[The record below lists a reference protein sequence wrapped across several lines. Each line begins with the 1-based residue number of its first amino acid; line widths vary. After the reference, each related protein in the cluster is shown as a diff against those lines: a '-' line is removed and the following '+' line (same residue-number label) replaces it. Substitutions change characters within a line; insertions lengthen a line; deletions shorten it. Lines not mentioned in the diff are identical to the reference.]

1 MINAIISGNA
11 LNELPKFLDNDVVII
26 GGGPGGYVAAIKA
39 AHLGLKAV
47 LVEKDKLGGVCLN
60 KGCVPTK
67 ALVSTAEVLNHI
79 QRAGEFGIQIKDYSF
94 DFTAIMKR
102 KDQITRRLSSGVE
115 KLMKANQ
122 IRVIRGEGQIV
133 EPGTVEVL
141 DAEGQKEVIKT
152 ENIIIATGSSAM
164 KLPIPGLDV
173 EGVIT
178 SDEALSLSELPSR
191 MIIIGGGMVGV
202 EFAGIFKALGV
213 EVTVVEMLPRI
224 LLPIDEEIAPRL
236 TQLLEREGIEILTDC
251 KVKGIKKNNQN
262 LEVLVSTTD
271 GEKKLETE
279 KVLLAAG
286 RVPELGNI
294 NVQGLGIEL
303 DRKAIKVDEKMRTNI
318 PGIYAVGD
326 VVGKIM
332 LAHVASREGI
342 VAIENI
348 SGKEVLMDYRAVP
361 NCVFSMPEVASV
373 GLTEEEA
380 RKENSNIKVSKFPFM
395 ANGKALGMGE
405 AEGMVKI
412 IADGDTFELLG
423 VHILGVH
430 ASDLIAEGALA
441 LSMEATAEEIVNTI
455 HAHPTLAET
464 TAEAV
469 EGITGKPIHREVVE
483 MYPKYKCLGCGR
495 IWRSREILVVCP
507 ICRSKG
513 IKIRDGVDIREVVEK
528 LKSGDSKKIARRVK
542 NKSDK

>member
-1 MINAIISGNA
+1 MSEIN
-11 LNELPKFLDNDVVII
+11 VVII

-39 AHLGLKAV
+39 AHLGLKVV

-60 KGCVPTK
+60 KGCIPTK

-79 QRAGEFGIQIKDYSF
+79 QRAGEFGIQVKDYSF

-102 KDQITRRLSSGVE
+102 KDLITRRLSSGVE
-115 KLMKANQ
+115 QLMKANQ
-122 IRVIRGEGQIV
+122 VRVIRGEGQLI
-133 EPGTVEVL
+133 EPGKVEIA
-141 DAEGQKEVIKT
+141 DTEGQKEIIKT
-152 ENIIIATGSSAM
+152 KNIIIATGSSVM
-164 KLPIPGLDV
+164 KLPLPGIDS

-191 MIIIGGGMVGV
+191 MIIIGGGVVGI
-202 EFAGIFKALGV
+202 EFAGIFRALGV
-213 EVTVVEMLPRI
+213 EVTVVEVLPRI
-224 LLPIDEEIAPRL
+224 LLPIDEEIARRL
-236 TQLLEREGIEILTDC
+236 TVSLKRKGIEILTDC
-251 KVKGIKKNNQN
+251 KVKEIKKNNQN
-262 LEVLVSTTD
+262 LEVLVSTSE

-294 NVQGLGIEL
+294 DVQGLGIEL
-303 DRKAIKVDEKMRTNI
+303 DGKAIKVDEKMRTNI

-342 VAIENI
+342 VAVENI
-348 SGKEVLMDYRAVP
+348 SGKEVVMNYKVVP

-380 RKENSNIKVSKFPFM
+380 KKENDNIKVSKFPFM

-405 AEGMVKI
+405 TEGMVKI
-412 IADGDTFELLG
+412 ITDGDTLELLG
-423 VHILGVH
+423 VHILGAH
-430 ASDLIAEGALA
+430 ASDLIAEGTLA

-464 TAEAV
+464 IAEAA
-469 EGITGKPIHREVVE
+469 EGIIDKPIHLTRT
-483 MYPKYKCLGCGR
+483 
-495 IWRSREILVVCP
+495 
-507 ICRSKG
+507 
-513 IKIRDGVDIREVVEK
+513 
-528 LKSGDSKKIARRVK
+528 
-542 NKSDK
+542 

>member
-1 MINAIISGNA
+1 MSKI
-11 LNELPKFLDNDVVII
+11 DVVII

-39 AHLGLKAV
+39 AHLGLKTV

-60 KGCVPTK
+60 KGCIPTK
-67 ALVSTAEVLNHI
+67 ALISTTEILNHI
-79 QRAGEFGIQIKDYSF
+79 QRAEEFGIQVKDYSF
-94 DFTAIMKR
+94 DFPAIMKR
-102 KDQITRRLSSGVE
+102 KDLITRRLSSGVE
-115 KLMKANQ
+115 QLMKANQ
-122 IRVIRGEGQIV
+122 VRVVLGEGQII
-133 EPGTVEVL
+133 EPGKVEIT
-141 DAEGQKEVIKT
+141 DTAGQKEIIKT
-152 ENIIIATGSSAM
+152 KNIVIATGSKVM
-164 KLPIPGLDV
+164 KLPLPGIDG

-178 SDEALSLSELPSR
+178 SDKALSLSELPSK
-191 MIIIGGGMVGV
+191 MIIIGGGVVGI

-224 LLPIDEEIAPRL
+224 LLPIDEEIALRL
-236 TQLLEREGIEILTDC
+236 TMSLKRKEIEILTDC

-262 LEVLVSTTD
+262 LEVLVSTSER
-271 GEKKLETE
+271 EKKLETE

-294 NVQGLGIEL
+294 DIQRLGIEL
-303 DRKAIKVDEKMRTNI
+303 DKGAIKVDEKMRTNI

-342 VAIENI
+342 VAVENI
-348 SGKEVLMDYRAVP
+348 SGKEVLMDYKVVP

-380 RKENSNIKVSKFPFM
+380 RKENDNIKVSKFPFM

-405 AEGMVKI
+405 TEGMVKI
-412 IADGDTFELLG
+412 IAEADTSELLG

-464 TAEAV
+464 IAEAA
-469 EGITGKPIHREVVE
+469 EGITGKPIH
-483 MYPKYKCLGCGR
+483 LT
-495 IWRSREILVVCP
+495 
-507 ICRSKG
+507 
-513 IKIRDGVDIREVVEK
+513 
-528 LKSGDSKKIARRVK
+528 RV
-542 NKSDK
+542 

>member
-1 MINAIISGNA
+1 MSEI
-11 LNELPKFLDNDVVII
+11 DVVII

-60 KGCVPTK
+60 KGCIPTK
-67 ALVSTAEVLNHI
+67 ALISTTEILNHI
-79 QRAGEFGIQIKDYSF
+79 QRAEEFGIQVKDYSF
-94 DFTAIMKR
+94 NFPAIMKR
-102 KDQITRRLSSGVE
+102 KDLIARRLSSGVE
-115 KLMKANQ
+115 QLMKANQ
-122 IRVIRGEGQIV
+122 VRVVLGEGQVV
-133 EPGTVEVL
+133 EPGKVEIT
-141 DAEGQKEVIKT
+141 DTAGEKEVIKT
-152 ENIIIATGSSAM
+152 KNIVIATGSKVI
-164 KLPIPGLDV
+164 KLPIPGIDS

-178 SDEALSLSELPSR
+178 SDEALSLSELPSK
-191 MIIIGGGMVGV
+191 MIIIGGGVVGI

-224 LLPIDEEIAPRL
+224 LLPIDEEIARRL
-236 TQLLEREGIEILTDC
+236 TMSLKRKGIKILTDC

-262 LEVLVSTTD
+262 LEVLVSTSE
-271 GEKKLETE
+271 GEKKLKTE

-294 NVQGLGIEL
+294 DVQRLGIEL
-303 DRKAIKVDEKMRTNI
+303 DKGAIKVDEKMRTNI

-342 VAIENI
+342 VAVENI
-348 SGKEVLMDYRAVP
+348 SGKEVLMDYKVVP

-380 RKENSNIKVSKFPFM
+380 RKENDNIKVSKFPFM

-405 AEGMVKI
+405 TEGMVKI
-412 IADGDTFELLG
+412 IAEADTSELLG

-430 ASDLIAEGALA
+430 ASDLVAEGALA

-455 HAHPTLAET
+455 HAHPTLAEAI
-464 TAEAV
+464 AEAA
-469 EGITGKPIHREVVE
+469 EGIIGKPIH
-483 MYPKYKCLGCGR
+483 LT
-495 IWRSREILVVCP
+495 
-507 ICRSKG
+507 
-513 IKIRDGVDIREVVEK
+513 
-528 LKSGDSKKIARRVK
+528 RV
-542 NKSDK
+542 

>member
-1 MINAIISGNA
+1 MSEI
-11 LNELPKFLDNDVVII
+11 DVVII

-60 KGCVPTK
+60 RGCIPTK
-67 ALVSTAEVLNHI
+67 ALVSTAELLNNL
-79 QRAGEFGIQIKDYSF
+79 QRAEEFGIQLKDYSF
-94 DFTAIMKR
+94 DFPAVMKR
-102 KDQITRRLSSGVE
+102 KDMITRRLSSGVE
-115 KLMKANQ
+115 QLMKANQ
-122 IRVIRGEGQIV
+122 VRVVKGEGQII
-133 EPGTVEVL
+133 EPGKAEVT
-141 DAEGQKEVIKT
+141 DTAGQKEVIKT
-152 ENIIIATGSSAM
+152 KNIIIATGSSVM

-178 SDEALSLSELPSR
+178 SDKALSLSELPSR
-191 MIIIGGGMVGV
+191 MIIIGGGVVGI

-213 EVTVVEMLPRI
+213 EITVVEMLPRI
-224 LLPIDEEIAPRL
+224 LLPIDEEIARRL
-236 TQLLEREGIEILTDC
+236 TQILKRKGIEVLTDC

-262 LEVLVSTTD
+262 LEILVSTTD

-294 NVQGLGIEL
+294 DVQGLGIEL
-303 DRKAIKVDEKMRTNI
+303 DGKAIKVDEKMRTNI

-342 VAIENI
+342 VAVENI
-348 SGKEVLMDYRAVP
+348 SGKEVLMDYKVVP

-380 RKENSNIKVSKFPFM
+380 RKENDNIKVSKFPFM

-405 AEGMVKI
+405 TEGMVKI
-412 IADGDTFELLG
+412 IADGDTLELLG
-423 VHILGVH
+423 LHILGAH
-430 ASDLIAEGALA
+430 ASDLITEGTLA
-441 LSMEATAEEIVNTI
+441 LSMEATAEEIINTI
-455 HAHPTLAET
+455 HAHPTLAEAI
-464 TAEAV
+464 AEAA
-469 EGITGKPIHREVVE
+469 EGILGKPIH
-483 MYPKYKCLGCGR
+483 L
-495 IWRSREILVVCP
+495 
-507 ICRSKG
+507 
-513 IKIRDGVDIREVVEK
+513 
-528 LKSGDSKKIARRVK
+528 ARG
-542 NKSDK
+542 

>member
-1 MINAIISGNA
+1 MSEI
-11 LNELPKFLDNDVVII
+11 DVVII
-26 GGGPGGYVAAIKA
+26 GGGPGGYVSAIKA

-60 KGCVPTK
+60 KGCIPTK

-79 QRAGEFGIQIKDYSF
+79 QRAGEFGIQVKDYSF
-94 DFTAIMKR
+94 DFPAIMKR
-102 KDQITRRLSSGVE
+102 KDLITRRLSSGVE
-115 KLMKANQ
+115 QLMKANQ
-122 IRVIRGEGQIV
+122 VRIVRGEGQII
-133 EPGTVEVL
+133 EPGTVEIL
-141 DAEGQKEVIKT
+141 DADGQKEIIKT
-152 ENIIIATGSSAM
+152 KNIIIATGSSVM

-191 MIIIGGGMVGV
+191 MLIIGGGVVGI

-224 LLPIDEEIAPRL
+224 LLPIDEEIARRL
-236 TQLLEREGIEILTDC
+236 TQILKRKGIEILTDC

-262 LEVLVSTTD
+262 LEVLVSTSE

-294 NVQGLGIEL
+294 DVQGLGIEL
-303 DRKAIKVDEKMRTNI
+303 DGRAIMVDEKMRTNI

-342 VAIENI
+342 VAVENI

-380 RKENSNIKVSKFPFM
+380 RKKNNNIKVSKFPFM

-405 AEGMVKI
+405 TEGMVKI
-412 IADGDTFELLG
+412 IADGDTLELLG
-423 VHILGVH
+423 LHILGVH
-430 ASDLIAEGALA
+430 ASDLIAEGTLA
-441 LSMEATAEEIVNTI
+441 LSMEATAEEIINTI
-455 HAHPTLAET
+455 HAHPTLAEAI
-464 TAEAV
+464 AEAA
-469 EGITGKPIHREVVE
+469 EGITGKPIH
-483 MYPKYKCLGCGR
+483 L
-495 IWRSREILVVCP
+495 
-507 ICRSKG
+507 
-513 IKIRDGVDIREVVEK
+513 
-528 LKSGDSKKIARRVK
+528 ART
-542 NKSDK
+542 

>member
-1 MINAIISGNA
+1 M
-11 LNELPKFLDNDVVII
+11 NEEIDVVII

-47 LVEKDKLGGVCLN
+47 LIEKDKLGGVCLN
-60 KGCVPTK
+60 KGCIPTK
-67 ALVSTAEVLNHI
+67 ALVSTAEILNHL
-79 QRAGEFGIQIKDYSF
+79 QRAEEFGIQVKDYSI
-94 DFTAIMKR
+94 DFPAIMKR
-102 KDQITRRLSSGVE
+102 KDMITRRLSSGVE
-115 KLMKANQ
+115 QLMKANQ
-122 IRVIRGEGQIV
+122 VRVIRGEGQII
-133 EPGTVEVL
+133 EPGKVEVTGT
-141 DAEGQKEVIKT
+141 AGEKEVIKT
-152 ENIIIATGSSAM
+152 KNIIIATGSKVM
-164 KLPIPGLDV
+164 RLPIPGIDSG
-173 EGVIT
+173 GVIT

-191 MIIIGGGMVGV
+191 MLIIGGGVVGI

-224 LLPIDEEIAPRL
+224 LLPIDEEIARRL
-236 TQLLEREGIEILTDC
+236 TQILKRKGIEILTDC
-251 KVKGIKKNNQN
+251 KVKEIKKNHQN

-294 NVQGLGIEL
+294 DVQRLGIEL
-303 DRKAIKVDEKMRTNI
+303 DKGAIKVDEKMRTNI

-326 VVGKIM
+326 VVGRIM

-342 VAIENI
+342 VAVENI
-348 SGKEVLMDYRAVP
+348 SGKEVLMDYKVVP

-380 RKENSNIKVSKFPFM
+380 RKENDNIKVSKFPFM

-405 AEGMVKI
+405 TEGMVKI
-412 IADGDTFELLG
+412 IADSNTLELLG
-423 VHILGVH
+423 VHILGAH
-430 ASDLIAEGALA
+430 ASDLIAEGTLA

-464 TAEAV
+464 IAEAA
-469 EGITGKPIHREVVE
+469 EGILGKPIH
-483 MYPKYKCLGCGR
+483 L
-495 IWRSREILVVCP
+495 
-507 ICRSKG
+507 
-513 IKIRDGVDIREVVEK
+513 
-528 LKSGDSKKIARRVK
+528 ARR
-542 NKSDK
+542 

>member
-1 MINAIISGNA
+1 M
-11 LNELPKFLDNDVVII
+11 NEEIDVVII

-60 KGCVPTK
+60 KGCIPTK
-67 ALVSTAEVLNHI
+67 ALVSTAEVLNYI
-79 QRAGEFGIQIKDYSF
+79 QRAGEFGIQVKDYSF
-94 DFTAIMKR
+94 DFPAIMKR
-102 KDQITRRLSSGVE
+102 KDLITRRLSSGVE
-115 KLMKANQ
+115 QLMKANQ
-122 IRVIRGEGQIV
+122 VRIVRGEGQII

-141 DAEGQKEVIKT
+141 DAERQKEIIKT
-152 ENIIIATGSSAM
+152 KNIIIATGSSVM
-164 KLPIPGLDV
+164 KLPIPGSDV

-191 MIIIGGGMVGV
+191 MLIIGGGVVGI

-224 LLPIDEEIAPRL
+224 LLPIDEEIARRL
-236 TQLLEREGIEILTDC
+236 TQILKRKGIEILTDC
-251 KVKGIKKNNQN
+251 KVKEIKKNNQN
-262 LEVLVSTTD
+262 LEVLVSTSD

-294 NVQGLGIEL
+294 DVRGLGIEL
-303 DRKAIKVDEKMRTNI
+303 DGKTIKVDEKMRTNI

-342 VAIENI
+342 VAVENI
-348 SGKEVLMDYRAVP
+348 SGKEVLMDYKVVP

-380 RKENSNIKVSKFPFM
+380 KKENNNIKISKFPFM

-405 AEGMVKI
+405 TEGMVKI
-412 IADGDTFELLG
+412 IADGDTLELLG

-430 ASDLIAEGALA
+430 ASDLIAEGTLA
-441 LSMEATAEEIVNTI
+441 LSMEATAFEIVNTI

-464 TAEAV
+464 IAEAA
-469 EGITGKPIHREVVE
+469 EGITGKPIH
-483 MYPKYKCLGCGR
+483 L
-495 IWRSREILVVCP
+495 
-507 ICRSKG
+507 
-513 IKIRDGVDIREVVEK
+513 
-528 LKSGDSKKIARRVK
+528 ART
-542 NKSDK
+542 

>member
-1 MINAIISGNA
+1 M
-11 LNELPKFLDNDVVII
+11 NEEVDVVII

-60 KGCVPTK
+60 RGCIPTK
-67 ALVSTAEVLNHI
+67 ALVSTAELLNYL
-79 QRAGEFGIQIKDYSF
+79 QRAGEFGIQVKDYSI
-94 DFTAIMKR
+94 DFPAIMKR
-102 KDQITRRLSSGVE
+102 KDLITQRLSLGVE
-115 KLMKANQ
+115 QLMKANRV
-122 IRVIRGEGQIV
+122 RVIRGEGQII

-152 ENIIIATGSSAM
+152 KNIIIATGSKVM
-164 KLPIPGLDV
+164 KLPIPGIDS

-178 SDEALSLSELPSR
+178 SDEALSLSELPSK
-191 MIIIGGGMVGV
+191 MIIIGGGVVGI

-224 LLPIDEEIAPRL
+224 LLPVDEEIARRL
-236 TQLLEREGIEILTDC
+236 TQILKRKGIEILTDC
-251 KVKGIKKNNQN
+251 KVKEIKENHQN

-286 RVPELGNI
+286 RVPELGDI
-294 NVQGLGIEL
+294 DVQRLGIEL
-303 DRKAIKVDEKMRTNI
+303 DKGAIKVDEKMMTNI

-342 VAIENI
+342 VAVENI
-348 SGKEVLMDYRAVP
+348 SGKEDLMDYKVVP
-361 NCVFSMPEVASV
+361 NCVFSIPEVASV

-380 RKENSNIKVSKFPFM
+380 RKENDNIMVSKFPFM

-405 AEGMVKI
+405 TEGMVKI
-412 IADGDTFELLG
+412 IADADTSELLG
-423 VHILGVH
+423 LHILGAH
-430 ASDLIAEGALA
+430 ASDLIAEGTLA

-455 HAHPTLAET
+455 HAHPTLAEAI
-464 TAEAV
+464 AEAA
-469 EGITGKPIHREVVE
+469 EGILGKPIH
-483 MYPKYKCLGCGR
+483 L
-495 IWRSREILVVCP
+495 
-507 ICRSKG
+507 
-513 IKIRDGVDIREVVEK
+513 
-528 LKSGDSKKIARRVK
+528 ARG
-542 NKSDK
+542 